1 MRDPIKLFLL
11 LFSLSFGLPAMAQQ
25 FEATVVDART
35 REPLPFASIFIDRQ
49 NSTITNSTG
58 RFSIQT
64 DSSSVLKISYV
75 GYKPLSIRAD
85 QLRETVALQTMDMGL
100 QEVTVVPISNMIR
113 KATKETLRQLQK
125 NKKQKANFFY
135 RQIAFADSTC
145 YEFAEAFLSG
155 RSAAWLRDL
164 ELVTGRY
171 VGILPDSLHHYS
183 FYTNF
188 YTFSQ
193 IEVATK
199 EKVIPYHE
207 TIIPLSRSYAQ
218 YYDVDYEVI
227 RDDSTCLYAIHFVPK
242 PKIKRNILDVT
253 LYIDEQTLHLRKM
266 EGVGRNTGLVHR
278 EWNKEKQRVVEKLIP
293 TEFGFVVN
301 MTDERDFMEVQ
312 SAYIIERHDL
322 GDKQIDTR
330 SILFNIGDRRTVF
343 ADNKEM
349 SKKMSKGK
357 RMEFYGNLHKKIKT
371 QGYDSLFW
379 RNNEI
384 VLRTPVEQQVM
395 ELFERKNLFGV
406 FK

>member
-113 KATKETLRQLQK
+113 KATKETCSLQEYLAEPHVRKLCDYYAGVKQLEKVFGREHVRVAVYDSGTLR
-125 NKKQKANFFY
+125 NGDAV
-135 RQIAFADSTC
+135 
-145 YEFAEAFLSG
+145 E
-155 RSAAWLRDL
+155 
-164 ELVTGRY
+164 
-171 VGILPDSLHHYS
+171 PDSLHHYS

-330 SILFNIGDRRTVF
+330 SILFNIGDRRTTF

-349 SKKMSKGK
+349 SKKMSKGE
-357 RMEFYGNLHKKIKT
+357 RMKFYGNLHNEIKS